1 MLRLGGKQ
9 RMQRIDADDRSA
21 ALPRG
26 ASERRKIAKVSDAP
40 VVLAAQTVELAAQS
54 PAARTRLELR
64 GQIAPIRRDNQID
77 ACRNVAGFELQT
89 VIAQRQTCRQ
99 RHRQAPSPGTLVQ
112 YRVAVTL

>member
-1 MLRLGGKQ
+1 MPTTAAPHFPAAR
-9 RMQRIDADDRSA
+9 ASVARS
-21 ALPRG
+21 LKSPM
-26 ASERRKIAKVSDAP
+26 P
-40 VVLAAQTVELAAQS
+40 QLCLLQTVELAAQS

-99 RHRQAPSPGTLVQ
+99 RHRQAASPGTLVQ